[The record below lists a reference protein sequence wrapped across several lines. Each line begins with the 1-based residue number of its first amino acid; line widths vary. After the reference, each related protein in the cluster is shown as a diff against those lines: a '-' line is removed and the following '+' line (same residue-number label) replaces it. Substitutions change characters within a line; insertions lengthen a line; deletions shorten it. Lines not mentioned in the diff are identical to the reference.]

1 MEMRET
7 LDRLKNVL
15 DKDIGEVVAKGT
27 MSPAELERVT
37 KALCAV
43 EQIKRLNS
51 MDEMEREMSR
61 GMYYDPRHEYMSGMR
76 GRDQQTGRYMSRGMD
91 GYDRMSGMDYQSGTD
106 RRMYDRSGYG
116 KTHEML
122 DMLERMKT
130 DAKSESERRIVDEWI
145 NRIENGGR

>member
-7 LDRLKNVL
+7 LDKLKSVL

-43 EQIKRLNS
+43 EQIKRING
-51 MDEMEREMSR
+51 MDEMDEMSR
-61 GMYYDPRHEYMSGMR
+61 GMYYDPRYDYMSGR
-76 GRDQQTGRYMSRGMD
+76 GRDPQTGRYMSRGFD
-91 GYDRMSGMDYQSGTD
+91 GRDRMSGADYRGETS

-122 DMLERMKT
+122 DTLERMRT
-130 DAKSESERRIVDEWI
+130 DAKTDSERRMIDEWI
-145 NRIENGGR
+145 ERLENAGR